1 MLQAFRDSYR
11 DAQATPGR
19 FGMPLFW
26 LDVARDEATSL
37 AREHGSA
44 MRERGERLRRRT
56 VAIASGMLLSG
67 GAFVY
72 VIECIR

>member
-11 DAQATPGR
+11 DARTTQGKV
-19 FGMPLFW
+19 GVHFW
-26 LDVARDEATSL
+26 LDVVGDEATSL
-37 AREHGSA
+37 VREYGSA
-44 MRERGERLRRRT
+44 MRERGERLKRRT

-72 VIECIR
+72 VIACIR